1 MCIRAVVFSLT
12 FCTCVVL
19 FQILWVIQVSWLQ
32 WLLVMIGMTLS
43 GAVLVLTVAPAFAND
58 KKQVRNNCF
67 MRHIVSIVSYGTVHF
82 VERMTYWYSPDKNLQ
97 FLS

>member
-1 MCIRAVVFSLT
+1 VFGLA
-12 FCTCVVL
+12 FCVRVLL

-58 KKQVRNNCF
+58 KKQVHNNCLANF
-67 MRHIVSIVSYGTVHF
+67 CIHTVLCEGTDIWYSF
-82 VERMTYWYSPDKNLQ
+82 IWYCTFCGKLTYWGHIQ
-97 FLS
+97 E